1 MELISTLAA
10 NFMGLFEA
18 GGETFMGWV
27 TGIIPT
33 VVCLMVAVNSVIK
46 IIGEERVT
54 SFAQKC
60 TSNIF
65 GRYLLLP
72 FLAVFFLGN
81 PMMYTFGR
89 FVEEKY
95 KPAYYDSTVS
105 LCHPITGMFPH
116 ANAGELFVFLGI
128 ADGITSLGLNKG
140 DLAIRYLIVGLVVI
154 LIRGIVTEKIYLGMS
169 RNKK

>member
-1 MELISTLAA
+1 MEIISTLAA
-10 NFMGLFEA
+10 DFMGLFEA
-18 GGETFMGWV
+18 GGEQFMSWV

-46 IIGEERVT
+46 IIGEDRVT
-54 SFAQKC
+54 AFAKKC
-60 TSNIF
+60 TGNVF
-65 GRYLLLP
+65 GRYLILP

-89 FVEEKY
+89 FVDEKY

-105 LCHPITGMFPH
+105 FCHPITGLFPH

-128 ADGITSLGLNKG
+128 ADGITELGLNKG
-140 DLAIRYLIVGLVVI
+140 DLAVRYLVVGLIVI
-154 LIRGIVTEKIYLGMS
+154 FIRGIVTEKIYMVMS
-169 RNKK
+169 KNK